1 MVENND
7 LSSASSLAV
16 VCKLSERSF
25 MYIGKSNGAKIE
37 PCGSRASTDD
47 QLDYWHLR
55 ITRWNLLPKKL
66 LSRLR
71 RIPDISIRSSLT
83 SKPSCDTLSNASEIY
98 KQLALTSNVG
108 FWSKLA

>member
-55 ITRWNLLPKKL
+55 TTRWNLLPKKL

-71 RIPDISIRSSLT
+71 RIPDISIRSSST
-83 SKPSCDTLSNASEIY
+83 STCDTLSNASEIY

-108 FWSKLA
+108 YWSKLA